1 MELSII
7 LVNYNDRRHIEAC
20 LSSLQENVPSVEHE
34 IIVVDNASTD
44 GSRELIARS
53 FPAVRLIANADNAGF
68 SRANNIGAKDSRGEF
83 LLFLNT
89 DTVVTPGSIG
99 GWLDHLGAD
108 PSIGAAGPAL
118 LRKGG
123 AVQVSFGKK
132 VNFPAQLWQKLFLNP
147 VYRRLLKKSAGTRSV
162 GWLSAACLLC
172 RRKAFEQVGGFD
184 ENFFIYFEDIDLC
197 LRLREAG
204 WKLVYIPGTRIFH
217 EGGATTAAGAPGF
230 TRGSTSAAKAC
241 PLTSPRRDFSR
252 YQYRKSQLSFYRKHS
267 PGISLSL
274 LRASLKV
281 KLVFLFIRG
290 AFRGEEGARLR
301 RLYREL
307 LRKDPE
313 RG

>member
-1 MELSII
+1 MELSVI
-7 LVNYNDRRHIEAC
+7 LVNYNDRNHIEAC
-20 LSSLQENVPSVEHE
+20 LSSLRENGPSVEHE

-44 GSRELIARS
+44 GSRELIAHSFRS
-53 FPAVRLIANADNAGF
+53 VRLIASAENAGF
-68 SRANNIGAKDSRGEF
+68 SRANNIGAKESRGEF

-99 GWLDHLGAD
+99 ALLDHLGAD

-118 LRKGG
+118 LRKDGT
-123 AVQVSFGKK
+123 VQVSFGNK

-147 VYRRLLKKSAGTRSV
+147 HYGRLLKKSAGTRSV

-197 LRLREAG
+197 FRLRAAG
-204 WKLVYIPGTRIFH
+204 WKLVYLPGTRICH
-217 EGGATTAAGAPGF
+217 EGGATTA
-230 TRGSTSAAKAC
+230 
-241 PLTSPRRDFSR
+241 PRRDFSR
-252 YQYRKSQLSFYRKHS
+252 YQYRRSQLSFYRKHS
-267 PGISLSL
+267 PGMSLSL
-274 LRASLKV
+274 FRAFLKV
-281 KLVFLFIRG
+281 NRALLFVRG
-290 AFRGEEGARLR
+290 AFRGDDGARLR

-307 LRKDPE
+307 TRKEPE

>member
-68 SRANNIGAKDSRGEF
+68 SRANNIGAKESRGEF

-89 DTVVTPGSIG
+89 DTVATPGSIG
-99 GWLDHLGAD
+99 GWLDHLRAD
-108 PSIGAAGPAL
+108 PSIGAVGPAL
-118 LRKGG
+118 LRGSG

-147 VYRRLLKKSAGTRSV
+147 VYGRFLKKSAGTRSV

-172 RRKAFEQVGGFD
+172 RRKAFEQAGGFD

-217 EGGATTAAGAPGF
+217 EGGATT
-230 TRGSTSAAKAC
+230 
-241 PLTSPRRDFSR
+241 SPRRDFSR

-281 KLVFLFIRG
+281 NLVFLFIRG

>member
-20 LSSLQENVPSVEHE
+20 LSSLQENVPPVEHE

-44 GSRELIARS
+44 GSREWIARS

-68 SRANNIGAKDSRGEF
+68 SRANNLGVKESRGEF

-99 GWLDHLGAD
+99 RWLDHLGVD
-108 PSIGAAGPAL
+108 PTIGAAGPAL

-147 VYRRLLKKSAGTRSV
+147 HYGRLLKKCAGTRNV

-204 WKLVYIPGTRIFH
+204 WKLAYIPETRIFH
-217 EGGATTAAGAPGF
+217 EGGAT
-230 TRGSTSAAKAC
+230 
-241 PLTSPRRDFSR
+241 TSPRRDFSR
-252 YQYRKSQLSFYRKHS
+252 YQYRKSQLSFYRKHN
-267 PGISLSL
+267 PGISLGL

-281 KLVFLFIRG
+281 NLAFLFIRG

-307 LRKDPE
+307 SRKDPE